1 MRSGSTPRAACM
13 EADVTLLDVRDL
25 RIGYRNASGEMS
37 IAVDGVSF
45 TVAKGEAVGIV
56 GESGCGKSTLARAL
70 MAYTRPGGKI
80 LGGEIMFGSQNILK
94 LGESAIRSLRGRRV
108 VMVPQDPLTSLTY
121 HMRVGAQID
130 EILKIHR
137 NLRSRE
143 AYQETIRLFRETNL
157 PDPEKTYRRYPHE
170 NSGGQRQRV
179 VISGALACEPA
190 LMILDEPTTAL
201 DTTTEMQ
208 VLKLVKEL
216 RARLGMALVYI
227 THDLTLTN
235 YMCDKVLIMLDGRI
249 VEQGKAS
256 RIFAAPKTDYGKL
269 LVAAVPQVDA
279 PVEPRKP
286 PAVPPEPLLTLDG
299 ISFRYPSPWSLANIR
314 GKVLTPLAV
323 DDVSFNLAK
332 GETLGLVGESGSG
345 KSTVAGIVAGLM
357 TATSGDVIFDN
368 RSINAPA
375 KGRSEELRRRIQF
388 IFQDPMSSL
397 NPRRRVQAILTRPL
411 QVFFGMKPRQARDRA
426 AELLESMELSPD
438 LLSRFPRQLSGGQQ
452 QRVAIARAFA
462 ASPDLILCDEITSA
476 LDVSVQ
482 AHILELLAGLQ
493 QNTGV
498 ACLFISHDL
507 GVVKRVADYTVV
519 LKSGRIVEEGSTAT
533 IFDNPAHDYT
543 RLLLAAA
550 SRREDYAELA
560 AKQSAGAAAPAK
572 IIAAGTAS

>member
-1 MRSGSTPRAACM
+1 M
-13 EADVTLLDVRDL
+13 TLLDVRDL
-25 RIGYRNASGEMS
+25 KIGYRNASGEMS
-37 IAVDGVSF
+37 LAVDGVSF

-80 LGGEIMFGSQNILK
+80 LGGEIMFGSQDILK
-94 LGESAIRSLRGRRV
+94 LEDSAIRSLRGRRM

-121 HMRVGAQID
+121 HMKVGPQID

-137 NLRSRE
+137 NLGSRD
-143 AYQETIRLFRETNL
+143 AYKETIRLFRETNL

-170 NSGGQRQRV
+170 NSGGQRQRI

-235 YMCDKVLIMLDGRI
+235 YMCDKVLIMLDGKI
-249 VEQGKAS
+249 VEQGDAT
-256 RIFAAPKTDYGKL
+256 RIFAAPKTDYGKM
-269 LVAAVPQVDA
+269 LVAAVPRVEA
-279 PVEPRKP
+279 PVEPPKA
-286 PAVPPEPLLTLDG
+286 PATPPEPLLALDN
-299 ISFRYPSPWSLANIR
+299 ITFRYPVPWSFANLT
-314 GKVLTPLAV
+314 GKAQAPLAV
-323 DDVSFNLAK
+323 DEVSFDLAK

-345 KSTVAGIVAGLM
+345 KSTLAGIVAGLM
-357 TATSGDVIFDN
+357 TATSGDVIFDGQN
-368 RSINAPA
+368 INAPA
-375 KGRSEELRRRIQF
+375 RERSEELRRRIQF

-397 NPRRRVQAILTRPL
+397 NPRRRVEAILTRPL
-411 QVFFGMKPRQARDRA
+411 QVFLGMKPAQARDRA
-426 AELLESMELSPD
+426 VELMESMELSSA

-452 QRVAIARAFA
+452 QRIAIARAFA
-462 ASPDLILCDEITSA
+462 AEPDLILCDEITSA

-482 AHILELLAGLQ
+482 AHILELLAALQ
-493 QNTGV
+493 QSTGV

-507 GVVKRVADYTVV
+507 GVVKRVARETIV
-519 LKSGRIVEEGSTAT
+519 LKSGRIVEEGPTAA
-533 IFDNPAHDYT
+533 IFDNPTHDYT

-560 AKQSAGAAAPAK
+560 ARQSAAPADPA
-572 IIAAGTAS
+572 ITTAGTAV